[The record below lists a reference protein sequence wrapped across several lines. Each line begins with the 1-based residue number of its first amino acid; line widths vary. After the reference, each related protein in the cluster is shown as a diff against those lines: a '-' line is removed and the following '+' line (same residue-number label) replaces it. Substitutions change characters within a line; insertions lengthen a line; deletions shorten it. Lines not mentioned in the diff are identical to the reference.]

1 MSFLCFLL
9 HASFSLVIFPIL
21 LVHIFSSQ
29 CPPLA
34 PLTIFM
40 TLFLK
45 TRNSHLI
52 STPQVLFHSPHCCSA
67 LPSHSLLI
75 ILGPQLYH
83 KTETTLTKATKSLL
97 NPTLRYLYSLLIL
110 PGNLFCFKH
119 CVFLCPSRVY
129 SSL

>member
-9 HASFSLVIFPIL
+9 HASILLVIFPIL
-21 LVHIFSSQ
+21 PVHIFFSQ

-52 STPQVLFHSPHCCSA
+52 STPQIFFHSPHCCRA

-75 ILGPQLYH
+75 ILRPQLYH
-83 KTETTLTKATKSLL
+83 KMEPTLTKATKSLL
-97 NPTLRYLYSLLIL
+97 NPTLGFLYSLLIL